1 MSFLNMVTAWME
13 TASAHDLNAV
23 EKAAK
28 TFLLRRKRD
37 EDIVNCLG
45 DLVIRIGKAV
55 AEEDAKPKR
64 LKSKKVLVSLL
75 PENRKPPS
83 IEVGDVV
90 KLPGVTAMLK
100 ACADAYGVRVDLVT
114 WKGVVTSGENL
125 NGHRSVQVE
134 LEWLA

>member
-1 MSFLNMVTAWME
+1 MTFLDIVTAWME
-13 TASAHDLNAV
+13 TAPAHELNAV

-37 EDIVNCLG
+37 EEIVSHLG

-64 LKSKKVLVSLL
+64 LKGKKVLLSLL
-75 PENRKPPS
+75 PEHLKPPS
-83 IEVGDVV
+83 IEVGDVA
-90 KLPGVTAMLK
+90 KLPGVTAALK
-100 ACADAYGVRVDLVT
+100 ACAVAHGVRVDLVT
-114 WKGVVTSGENL
+114 WKGVVTSGEDL

-134 LEWLA
+134 LEWPD